1 MGMNPDQIAE
11 KLGVSRY
18 LVTQILLDATARGK
32 R

>member
-1 MGMNPDQIAE
+1 MGMTPEQIAG

-18 LVTQILLDATARGK
+18 LVTQILLTASAQGK